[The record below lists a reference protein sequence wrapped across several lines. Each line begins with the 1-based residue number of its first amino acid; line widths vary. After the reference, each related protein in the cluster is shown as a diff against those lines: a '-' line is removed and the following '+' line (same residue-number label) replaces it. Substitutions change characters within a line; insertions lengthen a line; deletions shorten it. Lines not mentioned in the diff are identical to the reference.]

1 MSTGVPREKAL
12 FCEALEIAD
21 PEQRRLFLEQAC
33 GADKALRERIEAL
46 LALSQSAG
54 DFFGD
59 CGRALEEAA
68 AGLDPVQV
76 PLAAESALE
85 VEPHQSKRIGPYKLL
100 QKLGEGGGG

>member
-1 MSTGVPREKAL
+1 MSTGIPREKAL

-46 LALSQSAG
+46 LALSPSAG

-59 CGRALEEAA
+59 CGRALEGAA
-68 AGLDPVQV
+68 AGLDPLQV
-76 PLAAESALE
+76 PLAAAELALE
-85 VEPHQSKRIGPYKLL
+85 VEPHQSRRIGPYKLL
-100 QKLGEGGGG
+100 Q